1 MFNSSSTNE
10 FTGCKEYE
18 KGASVKG
25 LEFEVV
31 WWDQDVIEYL
41 VRCSNGAFAGAA
53 KMYMG
58 HDDLSN
64 AATVLRGFPSS
75 NTDSRNIE
83 LGTFQPS
90 MAGGGIHLHFA
101 CVDSVGHACVQV
113 KLRANGCKAMG
124 DSQSV
129 CLLVPVEA
137 GAIDSFVTGVRGL
150 SNTKGAKAF
159 LQMADHTAGWVQEW
173 LSA

>member
-1 MFNSSSTNE
+1 M
-10 FTGCKEYE
+10 
-18 KGASVKG
+18 KGI
-25 LEFEVV
+25 EFEVF

-58 HDDLSN
+58 HDELSKL
-64 AATVLRGFPSS
+64 ATVLGGFPSS
-75 NTDSRNIE
+75 NADSRNIE
-83 LGTFQPS
+83 LGTFQPKT
-90 MAGGGIHLHFA
+90 AGGGIHMHFE

-124 DSQSV
+124 DAQSV
-129 CLLVPVEA
+129 CLSVPVEA
-137 GAIDSFVTGVRGL
+137 GAIDSFVAQIGRL
-150 SNTKGAKAF
+150 RDAKGEKVF